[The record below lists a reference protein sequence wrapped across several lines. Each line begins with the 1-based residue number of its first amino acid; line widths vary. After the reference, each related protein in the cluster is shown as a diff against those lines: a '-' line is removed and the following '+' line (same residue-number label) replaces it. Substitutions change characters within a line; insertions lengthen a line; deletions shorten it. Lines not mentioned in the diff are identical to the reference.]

1 MFCANTVQQER
12 GSRRKAKPATA
23 KDTRAG
29 VALAIV
35 SDMRSAGVQPNAD
48 SYFSLIQL
56 IHMSGTPSAM
66 HDTLAAMKVRSKH
79 WLSCCRPLYDYRGLA
94 VY

>member
-1 MFCANTVQQER
+1 MLCVKLLTLLQQGR
-12 GSRRKAKPATA
+12 GGRRKPKPATA

-35 SDMRSAGVQPNAD
+35 SDMRSSGVQPSAE

-56 IHMSGTPSAM
+56 IHMSGTPGAM
-66 HDTLAAMKVRSKH
+66 HATLAAMKVRSET
-79 WLSCCRPLYDYRGLA
+79 L
-94 VY
+94 